1 MTTFQ
6 LIVTITGAVTL
17 ARWMMGIVEYLDTPK
32 RRA

>member
-1 MTTFQ
+1 MIYY
-6 LIVTITGAVTL
+6 LVVIAGAVTL